1 MLFRNWNKVFLTI
14 RSSETCFLMF
24 CRVFMSDRPGNPGDY
39 HWWTLLVLHE
49 SELLPVN
56 VNSHV
61 ANTV

>member
-1 MLFRNWNKVFLTI
+1 
-14 RSSETCFLMF
+14 MF

-39 HWWTLLVLHE
+39 HWWTLLVLRE
-49 SELLPVN
+49 SEFLPVN